1 MSDSTTYKPALP
13 WQAKPSDDGKGQC
26 LGGVQDMTP
35 GMVNG
40 RLAHAQA
47 LMRMAITPLGTNI
60 CDPDYG
66 YDLTA
71 RLGGRVDSASCAE
84 DAAGLTG
91 QFLRDDRTRD
101 AQVAVS
107 FANDVLVVAAQ
118 ILDKQGPYPLTF
130 SVSNA
135 GAVLL
140 AKVA

>member
-1 MSDSTTYKPALP
+1 MADLTRYNPALP
-13 WQAKPSDDGKGQC
+13 WQARPSDDGKGQC
-26 LGGVQDMTP
+26 LGGVEDMTP
-35 GMVNG
+35 GMVSG

-66 YDLTA
+66 YDLPSHIGA
-71 RLGGRVDSASCAE
+71 RVTSAILAE
-84 DAAGLTG
+84 MAAGLTG

-101 AQVAVS
+101 ASVSIS
-107 FANDVLVVAAQ
+107 FANDVLVVAAT

-140 AKVA
+140 AKVT